1 MKIAVIGAG
10 AMGSLF
16 GAYLAKAGEAVM
28 VVDIWQEHVAAIR
41 SQGLMLGEPA
51 GDEVV
56 RLDAMLGTGGLEPVD
71 LVILFVKSAAT
82 QAAATDAA
90 ALLRPGGRV
99 LTLQNGLGNAEAI
112 AEIVGAERVL
122 AGTTAQGA
130 TLLGPGRVRHGGSG
144 ETHIGRLSG
153 EADAFCHEVAALLT
167 NAGLPTVVEPDVR
180 SLIWGKL
187 IINTGINAL
196 TALLRLRN
204 GQLADLAETRQL
216 LALAVEEA
224 VKVAR
229 AAGVQ
234 LPYEKPLE
242 KVLAVAVATG
252 QNQSSMLQDVLRG
265 SPTEIAVINGAIV
278 REGERLGVAT
288 PVNRTLTLLVQALEN
303 QSGNRKAE

>member
-16 GAYLAKAGEAVM
+16 GAYLAKAGEAVT

-288 PVNRTLTLLVQALEN
+288 PVNRTLTLLVQALEKN
-303 QSGNRKAE
+303 LFPS

>member
-1 MKIAVIGAG
+1 MSMKIAVIGAG
-10 AMGSLF
+10 AMGCLF
-16 GAYLAKAGEAVM
+16 GAYLAKAGEAVTL
-28 VVDIWQEHVAAIR
+28 VDIWQEHVESIR
-41 SQGLMLGEPA
+41 SQGLLLSEET

-56 RLDAMLGTGGLEPVD
+56 RLDVVQGTGGMAAVD

-99 LTLQNGLGNAEAI
+99 LTLQNGLGNAEVI
-112 AEIVGAERVL
+112 AQVVGAESVL

-130 TLLGPGRVRHGGSG
+130 TLLGPGRIRHGGRG

-153 EADAFCHEVAALLT
+153 DNDAFCAQVAAMLSK
-167 NAGLPTVVEPDVR
+167 AGLSTVVEPDVR
-180 SLIWGKL
+180 SLVWGKL
-187 IINTGINAL
+187 VINTGINAL
-196 TALLRLRN
+196 TALLRIPN
-204 GQLADLAETRQL
+204 GQLADQAETRQL

-224 VKVAR
+224 VLVAR

-234 LPYEKPLE
+234 LPYEDPVE

-288 PVNRTLTLLVQALEN
+288 PVNRTLTLLVQALEKN
-303 QSGNRKAE
+303 QFPS

>member
-16 GAYLAKAGEAVM
+16 GAYLAKAGEAVTL
-28 VVDIWQEHVAAIR
+28 VDIWQEHVAAIR
-41 SQGLMLGEPA
+41 DQGLQLSEAA

-56 RLDAMLGTGGLEPVD
+56 RLDATLGTGGLEPVD

-99 LTLQNGLGNAEAI
+99 LTLQNGLGNAEVI

-130 TLLGPGRVRHGGSG
+130 TLLGPGRVRHGGRG
-144 ETHIGRLSG
+144 DTHIGRLSG
-153 EADAFCHEVAALLT
+153 EADAFCHEVATLLT
-167 NAGLPTVVEPDVR
+167 NADLPSVVEPDVR
-180 SLIWGKL
+180 SLVWGKL

-204 GQLADLAETRQL
+204 GQLADLTETRQL
-216 LALAVEEA
+216 LTLAVEEA
-224 VKVAR
+224 VLVAR
-229 AAGVQ
+229 AAGVH
-234 LPYEKPLE
+234 LPYENPVE
-242 KVLAVAVATG
+242 KVLAVAIATG

-265 SPTEIAVINGAIV
+265 SLTEIAVINGAIV
-278 REGERLGVAT
+278 QEGERLGVAT
-288 PVNRTLTLLVQALEN
+288 PVNRTLTLLVQALEKN
-303 QSGNRKAE
+303 LLPS

>member
-204 GQLADLAETRQL
+204 GQLADLAETRQM

-288 PVNRTLTLLVQALEN
+288 PVNRTLTLLVQALEKN
-303 QSGNRKAE
+303 LFPS

>member
-1 MKIAVIGAG
+1 M
-10 AMGSLF
+10 
-16 GAYLAKAGEAVM
+16 
-28 VVDIWQEHVAAIR
+28 
-41 SQGLMLGEPA
+41 
-51 GDEVV
+51 
-56 RLDAMLGTGGLEPVD
+56 EPVD

-99 LTLQNGLGNAEAI
+99 LTLQNGLGNAEVI

-130 TLLGPGRVRHGGSG
+130 TLLGPGQIRHGGSG
-144 ETHIGRLSG
+144 ETHIGRLFG
-153 EADAFCHEVAALLT
+153 EVDEFCHEVARLLT

-204 GQLADLAETRQL
+204 GQLAELDETRQL

-224 VKVAR
+224 VQVAR
-229 AAGVQ
+229 AAGVR
-234 LPYEKPLE
+234 LPYENPLD

-288 PVNRTLTLLVQALEN
+288 PVNRTLTLLVQALEKN
-303 QSGNRKAE
+303 LFPS

>member
-16 GAYLAKAGEAVM
+16 GAYLAKAGAAVT
-28 VVDIWQEHVAAIR
+28 VVDVWPEHVAAIR
-41 SQGLMLGEPA
+41 GQGLTLSEAA

-56 RLDAMLGTGGLEPVD
+56 RLDAALGTGGLEPVD

-82 QAAATDAA
+82 RFAALDAA

-99 LTLQNGLGNAEAI
+99 LTLQNGLGNAEVI

-130 TLLGPGRVRHGGSG
+130 TLLGPGQIRHGGSG
-144 ETHIGRLSG
+144 ETHIGRLFG
-153 EADAFCHEVAALLT
+153 EVDEFCHEVARLLT

-204 GQLADLAETRQL
+204 GQLAELDETRQL

-224 VKVAR
+224 VQVAR
-229 AAGVQ
+229 AAGVR
-234 LPYEKPLE
+234 LPYENPLD

-303 QSGNRKAE
+303 HSCNRKAE

>member
-16 GAYLAKAGEAVM
+16 GAYLAKAGAAVT
-28 VVDIWQEHVAAIR
+28 VVDVWPEHVAAIR
-41 SQGLMLGEPA
+41 GQGLTLSEAA

-56 RLDAMLGTGGLEPVD
+56 RLDAALGTGGLEPVD

-82 QAAATDAA
+82 RFAALDAA

-99 LTLQNGLGNAEAI
+99 LTLQNGLGNAEVI

-130 TLLGPGRVRHGGSG
+130 TLLGPGQIRHGGSG
-144 ETHIGRLSG
+144 ETHIGRLFG
-153 EADAFCHEVAALLT
+153 EVDEFCHEVARLLT

-204 GQLADLAETRQL
+204 GQLAELAETRQL

-224 VKVAR
+224 VQVAR
-229 AAGVQ
+229 AAGVL
-234 LPYEKPLE
+234 LPYANPLD

-252 QNQSSMLQDVLRG
+252 QNQSSMLQDILRG

-288 PVNRTLTLLVQALEN
+288 PVNRTLTLLVQALEKN
-303 QSGNRKAE
+303 LFPS

>member
-265 SPTEIAVINGAIV
+265 SPTEIAVINGAIG
-278 REGERLGVAT
+278 REGERLGVAM
-288 PVNRTLTLLVQALEN
+288 PVNRTLTLLVQALEKN
-303 QSGNRKAE
+303 LFPS

>member
-16 GAYLAKAGEAVM
+16 GAYLAKAGEAVTL
-28 VVDIWQEHVAAIR
+28 VDIWQEHVAAIR

-288 PVNRTLTLLVQALEN
+288 PVNRTLTLLVQALEKN
-303 QSGNRKAE
+303 LFPS

>member
-16 GAYLAKAGEAVM
+16 GAYLAKAGAAVT
-28 VVDIWQEHVAAIR
+28 VVDVWPEHVAAIR
-41 SQGLMLGEPA
+41 GQGLVLSEAA

-56 RLDAMLGTGGLEPVD
+56 RLDAALGTGGMEPVD
-71 LVILFVKSAAT
+71 RVILFVKSAAT

-99 LTLQNGLGNAEAI
+99 LTLQNGLGNAEVI

-144 ETHIGRLSG
+144 ETHIGRLFG
-153 EADAFCHEVAALLT
+153 EVDEFCHEVARLLT

-204 GQLADLAETRQL
+204 GQLAEQAETRQL

-252 QNQSSMLQDVLRG
+252 QNQSSMLQDILRG

-288 PVNRTLTLLVQALEN
+288 PVNRTLTLLVQALEKN
-303 QSGNRKAE
+303 LFPS

>member
-16 GAYLAKAGEAVM
+16 GAYLAKAGEAVT

-224 VKVAR
+224 VQVAR
-229 AAGVQ
+229 AVGVQ

-288 PVNRTLTLLVQALEN
+288 PVNRTLTLLVQALEKN
-303 QSGNRKAE
+303 LFPS

>member
-16 GAYLAKAGEAVM
+16 GAYLAKAGEAVT
-28 VVDIWQEHVAAIR
+28 VVDIWAEHIEAIQTRGLILEEAGVER
-41 SQGLMLGEPA
+41 SVPLTATTEI
-51 GDEVV
+51 DI
-56 RLDAMLGTGGLEPVD
+56 LEPVE

-82 QAAATDAA
+82 KLAATSAA
-90 ALLRPGGRV
+90 TILKPGGRI

-112 AEIVGAERVL
+112 AEAVGVRSVL
-122 AGTTAQGA
+122 VGTTAQGA
-130 TLLGPGRVRHGGSG
+130 TLLGPARVRHGGRG

-153 EADAFCHEVAALLT
+153 EADAFCHEVAALLS
-167 NAGLPTVVEPDVR
+167 NAGLPTFVEPDVR

-204 GQLADLAETRQL
+204 GQLAELTETRQL

-224 VKVAR
+224 LLVAK
-229 AAGVQ
+229 AAGIH
-234 LPYEKPLE
+234 LPYDNPVE
-242 KVLAVAVATG
+242 KVLSVAIATTD
-252 QNQSSMLQDVLRG
+252 NQSSMLQDILRG
-265 SPTEIAVINGAIV
+265 VTTEIAVINGAIV

-288 PVNRTLTLLVQALEN
+288 PVNRTLTLLVAALEK
-303 QSGNRKAE
+303 NRSTC

>member
-16 GAYLAKAGEAVM
+16 GAYLAKAGAAVT
-28 VVDIWQEHVAAIR
+28 VVDVWPEHVAAIR
-41 SQGLMLGEPA
+41 GQGLTLSEAA

-56 RLDAMLGTGGLEPVD
+56 RLDAALGTGGMEPVD

-99 LTLQNGLGNAEAI
+99 LTLQNGLGNAEVI

-130 TLLGPGRVRHGGSG
+130 TLLGPGRVRHGGRG

-153 EADAFCHEVAALLT
+153 EVDAFCHEVAALLT

-204 GQLADLAETRQL
+204 GQLAELDETRQL

-224 VKVAR
+224 VQVAR
-229 AAGVQ
+229 AAGVR
-234 LPYEKPLE
+234 LPYETPLD

-288 PVNRTLTLLVQALEN
+288 PVNRTLTLLVQALEKN
-303 QSGNRKAE
+303 LFPS

>member
-16 GAYLAKAGEAVM
+16 GAYLAKAGEAVTL
-28 VVDIWQEHVAAIR
+28 VDIWQEHVAAIR
-41 SQGLMLGEPA
+41 SQGLLLSEEA

-56 RLDAMLGTGGLEPVD
+56 RLDVVLGTGGLVAVD
-71 LVILFVKSAAT
+71 LVILFVK
-82 QAAATDAA
+82 AAATRVAAVDAA

-99 LTLQNGLGNAEAI
+99 LTLQNGLGNAEVI

-130 TLLGPGRVRHGGSG
+130 TLLGPGRVRHGGRG

-153 EADAFCHEVAALLT
+153 EVDGLCAQVAAMLS

-187 IINTGINAL
+187 VINTGINAL

-204 GQLADLAETRQL
+204 GQLAELAETRQL

-224 VKVAR
+224 VQVAG
-229 AAGVQ
+229 AAGVA
-234 LPYEKPLE
+234 LPYENPLG
-242 KVLAVAVATG
+242 KVLAVAAATG

-288 PVNRTLTLLVQALEN
+288 PVNRTLTLLVQALEKN
-303 QSGNRKAE
+303 LLPS

>member
-16 GAYLAKAGEAVM
+16 GAYLAKAGAAVT
-28 VVDIWQEHVAAIR
+28 VVDVWPEHVAAIR
-41 SQGLMLGEPA
+41 GQGLTLSEAA

-56 RLDAMLGTGGLEPVD
+56 RLDAALGTGGLEPVD

-82 QAAATDAA
+82 RFAALDAA

-99 LTLQNGLGNAEAI
+99 LTLQNGLGNAEVI

-144 ETHIGRLSG
+144 ETHIGRLFG
-153 EADAFCHEVAALLT
+153 EVDEFCHEVAALLT

-204 GQLADLAETRQL
+204 GQLAELDETRQL

-224 VKVAR
+224 VQVAR
-229 AAGVQ
+229 AAGVL
-234 LPYEKPLE
+234 LPYANPVD
-242 KVLAVAVATG
+242 KVLAVAAATG

-303 QSGNRKAE
+303 RSCNRKAE

>member
-16 GAYLAKAGEAVM
+16 GAYLAKAGAAVT
-28 VVDIWQEHVAAIR
+28 VVDVWPEHVAAIR
-41 SQGLMLGEPA
+41 GQGLTLSEAA

-56 RLDAMLGTGGLEPVD
+56 RLDAALGTGGLEPVD

-99 LTLQNGLGNAEAI
+99 LTLQNGLGNAEVI

-144 ETHIGRLSG
+144 ETHIGRLFG
-153 EADAFCHEVAALLT
+153 EVDEFCHEVARLLT

-204 GQLADLAETRQL
+204 GQLAELDETRQL

-224 VKVAR
+224 VQVAR
-229 AAGVQ
+229 AAGVR
-234 LPYEKPLE
+234 LPYEIPLD

-288 PVNRTLTLLVQALEN
+288 PVNRTLTLLVQALEKN
-303 QSGNRKAE
+303 LFPS

>member
-16 GAYLAKAGEAVM
+16 GAYLAKAGEAVA

-41 SQGLMLGEPA
+41 SQGLMLSEPA

-56 RLDAMLGTGGLEPVD
+56 RLDAALGTGGLEPVD

-153 EADAFCHEVAALLT
+153 AADAFCHEVAAILSK
-167 NAGLPTVVEPDVR
+167 AGLPTIVEPDVR

-224 VKVAR
+224 VQVAR
-229 AAGVQ
+229 AAGVR
-234 LPYEKPLE
+234 LPYENPVD
-242 KVLAVAVATG
+242 KVLAVAVATR

-278 REGERLGVAT
+278 REGERQGVAT
-288 PVNRTLTLLVQALEN
+288 PVNRTLTLLVQALEKN
-303 QSGNRKAE
+303 LLPS

>member
-16 GAYLAKAGEAVM
+16 GAYLAKAGEAVT

-41 SQGLMLGEPA
+41 SQGLILSEPA
-51 GDEVV
+51 GAEVV
-56 RLDAMLGTGGLEPVD
+56 RLDATLGTGGLDPVD

-82 QAAATDAA
+82 QAAATDAV
-90 ALLRPGGRV
+90 ALLRLGGRV

-288 PVNRTLTLLVQALEN
+288 PVNRTLTLLVQALEKN
-303 QSGNRKAE
+303 LLPS

>member
-16 GAYLAKAGEAVM
+16 GAYLAKAGAAVT
-28 VVDIWQEHVAAIR
+28 VVDVWPEHVAAIR
-41 SQGLMLGEPA
+41 GQGLTLSEAA

-56 RLDAMLGTGGLEPVD
+56 RLDAALGTGGMEPVD

-99 LTLQNGLGNAEAI
+99 LTLQNRLGNAEVV
-112 AEIVGAERVL
+112 AEIVGAERVV

-144 ETHIGRLSG
+144 ETHIGRLFG
-153 EADAFCHEVAALLT
+153 EVDEFCHEVARLLT

-204 GQLADLAETRQL
+204 GQLAELAETRQL

-224 VKVAR
+224 VQVAR
-229 AAGVQ
+229 AAGV
-234 LPYEKPLE
+234 LRPYANPLD
-242 KVLAVAVATG
+242 KVLAVAVAAG
-252 QNQSSMLQDVLRG
+252 QNQSSMLQDILRG

-288 PVNRTLTLLVQALEN
+288 PVNRTLTLLVQALEKN
-303 QSGNRKAE
+303 LFPS

>member
-16 GAYLAKAGEAVM
+16 GAYLAKAGEAVT

-41 SQGLMLGEPA
+41 SQGLMLSEQA

-56 RLDAMLGTGGLEPVD
+56 RLDATLGTGGLEPVD
-71 LVILFVKSAAT
+71 LLILFVKSAAT

-90 ALLRPGGRV
+90 TLLRPGGRV

-224 VKVAR
+224 VQVAR
-229 AAGVQ
+229 AVGVQ

-288 PVNRTLTLLVQALEN
+288 PVNRTLTLLVQALEKN
-303 QSGNRKAE
+303 LFPS

>member
-288 PVNRTLTLLVQALEN
+288 PVNRTLTLLVQALEKN
-303 QSGNRKAE
+303 LFPS

>member
-16 GAYLAKAGEAVM
+16 GAYLAKAGAAVT
-28 VVDIWQEHVAAIR
+28 VVDVWPEHVAAIR
-41 SQGLMLGEPA
+41 GQGLVLSEAA

-56 RLDAMLGTGGLEPVD
+56 RLDAALGTGGMEPVD

-99 LTLQNGLGNAEAI
+99 LTLQNGLGNAEVI

-144 ETHIGRLSG
+144 ETHIGRLFG
-153 EADAFCHEVAALLT
+153 EVDEFCHEVARLLT

-204 GQLADLAETRQL
+204 GQLAELDETRQL
-216 LALAVEEA
+216 LALAVDEA
-224 VKVAR
+224 VQVAR
-229 AAGVQ
+229 AAGVR
-234 LPYEKPLE
+234 LPYENPRD
-242 KVLAVAVATG
+242 KVWAVAVATG

-288 PVNRTLTLLVQALEN
+288 PVNRTLTLLVQALEKN
-303 QSGNRKAE
+303 LFPS

>member
-16 GAYLAKAGEAVM
+16 GAYLAKAGAAVT
-28 VVDIWQEHVAAIR
+28 VVDVWPEHVAAIR
-41 SQGLMLGEPA
+41 GQGLTLSEAA

-56 RLDAMLGTGGLEPVD
+56 RLDAALGTGGMEPVD

-99 LTLQNGLGNAEAI
+99 LTLQNGLGNAEVI

-130 TLLGPGRVRHGGSG
+130 TLLGPGRVRHGGRG

-153 EADAFCHEVAALLT
+153 EVDAFCHEVAALLT

-204 GQLADLAETRQL
+204 GQLAELDETRQL

-224 VKVAR
+224 VQVAR
-229 AAGVQ
+229 AAGVR
-234 LPYEKPLE
+234 LPDENPLD

-288 PVNRTLTLLVQALEN
+288 PVNRTLTLLVQALEKN
-303 QSGNRKAE
+303 LFPS

>member
-196 TALLRLRN
+196 TALRRLRN

-288 PVNRTLTLLVQALEN
+288 PVNRTLTLLVQALEKN
-303 QSGNRKAE
+303 LFPS